1 MAEEK
6 QFSGLIFV
14 GCMFIGGGLGLLFGR
29 PEVGGAVGMGIG
41 FLAMS
46 LFRIKGQPV
55 TISLPTTT
63 SGYFIML
70 LGAFFVVG
78 GLSLIYFP
86 GIIYPYLIGFF
97 FALLGAGFI
106 FMGNKIVR
114 MGK

>member
-1 MAEEK
+1 MVEEK
-6 QFSGLIFV
+6 SFSGLIFV

-41 FLAMS
+41 FLAMA
-46 LFRIKGQPV
+46 LFRIKGHPV

-70 LGAFFVVG
+70 LGVFFVAG
-78 GLSLIYFP
+78 GLSLVFFP

-97 FALLGAGFI
+97 LALLGIGFMV
-106 FMGNKIVR
+106 MGNKIVR